1 MDGNTSQRGFSC
13 AGLASRLLLENLKES
28 STKEGRRKVQRLLL
42 KHMRNINRRPLKYVT
57 ISKNYLRQ
65 VISKWKEN
73 SSKKEKYLITMTRKT
88 YRCLN
93 MVAGRV
99 GTKLIMLKK

>member
-1 MDGNTSQRGFSC
+1 MDGNTSQRGFLF

-28 STKEGRRKVQRLLL
+28 STKEGRRKMQRLSL
-42 KHMRNINRRPLKYVT
+42 KHMRNIKRRPL
-57 ISKNYLRQ
+57 SKNYLRQ

>member
-1 MDGNTSQRGFSC
+1 MDGNTLQRGFLF
-13 AGLASRLLLENLKES
+13 AGLPSRLLLENLKES
-28 STKEGRRKVQRLLL
+28 STKEGRRKVTNLPH
-42 KHMRNINRRPLKYVT
+42 KHMRNINRRPL
-57 ISKNYLRQ
+57 SKNYLRQ

>member
-1 MDGNTSQRGFSC
+1 M
-13 AGLASRLLLENLKES
+13 
-28 STKEGRRKVQRLLL
+28 QRLSL
-42 KHMRNINRRPLKYVT
+42 KHMRNIKRRPL
-57 ISKNYLRQ
+57 SKNYLRQ
-65 VISKWKEN
+65 VISKLKEN

-93 MVAGRV
+93 MVLGRV

>member
-1 MDGNTSQRGFSC
+1 MDGNTSQRGFSF
-13 AGLASRLLLENLKES
+13 AGLASRLLLENLKEN
-28 STKEGRRKVQRLLL
+28 STKEGRRKVQRLSL
-42 KHMRNINRRPLKYVT
+42 KHMRNINRRPL
-57 ISKNYLRQ
+57 SKNYLRQ

-93 MVAGRV
+93 MVPGRV